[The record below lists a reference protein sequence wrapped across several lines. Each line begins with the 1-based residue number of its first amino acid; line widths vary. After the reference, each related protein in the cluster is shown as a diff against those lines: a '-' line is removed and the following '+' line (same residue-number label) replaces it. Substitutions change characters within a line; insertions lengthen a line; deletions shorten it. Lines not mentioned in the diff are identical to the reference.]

1 MPEASAQRAADPAA
15 AATRA
20 TTSATTASRPSGDQP
35 EPWVA
40 WQARELIDRL
50 ASQYAERPSV
60 GEAERARREYDGW
73 RGRVFED
80 DELYATHI
88 ATFLEWFVL
97 ERATAEGLAPVVSA
111 LASGEL
117 DPVAARL
124 ACALACSYRSLFEV
138 REVRDSALRLADLI
152 GGGRWQCGGD
162 GPLPLVSAGDLMEA
176 RLVPWRGRVALGPV
190 ALFHPPGARQAIHA
204 LLARWRARGRLS
216 ARSLGPLAEMCLRW
230 GRVRNIAVER
240 IYGD

>member
-1 MPEASAQRAADPAA
+1 MPEAIAQRADHPAA
-15 AATRA
+15 EATGA
-20 TTSATTASRPSGDQP
+20 TTSASATARASSEQA
-35 EPWVA
+35 EQWVGA
-40 WQARELIDRL
+40 QARELIDRL
-50 ASQYAERPSV
+50 ASQYAVRPSV
-60 GEAERARREYDGW
+60 GEAERARGEYDGW

-80 DELYATHI
+80 DEIYATHI

-97 ERATAEGLAPVVSA
+97 ERATAEGLAPVVLA

-117 DPVAARL
+117 DDAAARL

-138 REVRDSALRLADLI
+138 REVSDSMLRLADLI

-190 ALFHPPGARQAIHA
+190 ALFHPPGAHQAIHA
-204 LLARWRARGRLS
+204 LLGRWRAQGRLS
-216 ARSLGPLAEMCLRW
+216 ARSLGPLAERCLRW

-240 IYGD
+240 IYCD